1 MGISYFEQER
11 IFKLDGKEISYLIGI
26 VDEEQFVGHI
36 YFGKKIKDHR
46 IAHLLRLQKRLL
58 FQVRITGTDWPF
70 MKVFH
75 GNIPHVG

>member
-11 IFKLDGKEISYLIGI
+11 IFKLDGKEISYVIGI

-36 YFGKKIKDHR
+36 YSGSR
-46 IAHLLRLQKRLL
+46 KRPL
-58 FQVRITGTDWPF
+58 FPVRITGTDWPF